1 MLGVV
6 RTLEREEMTQ
16 IPIQAPPITAHELLG
31 IFFFLGV
38 SLPFGLYEGKV
49 LSKVSSSFNLQFLA

>member
-49 LSKVSSSFNLQFLA
+49 LSL